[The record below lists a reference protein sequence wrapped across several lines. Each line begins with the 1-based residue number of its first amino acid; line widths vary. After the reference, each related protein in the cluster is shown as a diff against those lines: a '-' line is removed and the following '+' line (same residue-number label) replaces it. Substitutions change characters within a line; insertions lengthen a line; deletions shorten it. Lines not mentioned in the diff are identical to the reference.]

1 MKEVMNI
8 IHAEFIKSS
17 EFADQC
23 PDIELPEFAFIG
35 RSNVGKSSL
44 INMLV
49 RKKGMAK
56 TSATP
61 GKTRLINHF
70 MVNSDKG
77 NWLLVDLPGYGYAKS
92 AKTDREKWS
101 KMSKSYFDNREQ
113 LRCVF
118 ILIDV
123 RLEPQKLDLDFIQR
137 MTKEGVPY
145 ALVFTKSD
153 KEKPGAVEV
162 SVNRFMNAM
171 HSEYVELPNLFLTS
185 ATKGTGRE
193 RLLGFISE
201 NLTA

>member
-1 MKEVMNI
+1 MNI
-8 IHAEFIKSS
+8 VQAEFIKSS

-23 PDIELPEFAFIG
+23 PDIDLPEFAFIG

-70 MVNSDKG
+70 MVNSDQG

-92 AKTDREKWS
+92 AKSEREKWS
-101 KMSKSYFDNREQ
+101 RMSKSYFEKREQ

-123 RLEPQKLDLDFIQR
+123 RLEPQKLDLEFIQR
-137 MTKEGVPY
+137 MNKEGIPH

-153 KEKPGAVEV
+153 KEKPGAVEL
-162 SVNRFMNAM
+162 SVNRFVNA
-171 HSEYVELPNLFLTS
+171 SSAYYQELPNLFLTS

-193 RLLGFISE
+193 RLLSFIAS
-201 NLTA
+201 NL

>member
-1 MKEVMNI
+1 MNI
-8 IHAEFIKSS
+8 VQAEFIKSS

-23 PDIELPEFAFIG
+23 PDVDLPEFAFIG

-70 MVNSDKG
+70 MVNSDQG

-101 KMSKSYFDNREQ
+101 RMSKSYFEKREQ

-123 RLEPQKLDLDFIQR
+123 RLEPQKLDLEFIQR
-137 MTKEGVPY
+137 MNKEGIPH
-145 ALVFTKSD
+145 ALAFTKSD
-153 KEKPGAVEV
+153 KEKPGAVEL
-162 SVNRFMNAM
+162 SVNRFVSAAAAYY
-171 HSEYVELPNLFLTS
+171 EELPNLFLTS

-193 RLLGFISE
+193 RLLSFIAS
-201 NLTA
+201 NL

>member
-1 MKEVMNI
+1 MNI
-8 IHAEFIKSS
+8 INAEFIKSS
-17 EFADQC
+17 EFSDQC
-23 PDIELPEFAFIG
+23 PEIDLPEFAFIG

-70 MVNSDKG
+70 MVNSDQG

-101 KMSKSYFDNREQ
+101 RMSKSYFDKREQ

-137 MTKEGVPY
+137 MTKEGIPY

-153 KEKPGAVEV
+153 KEKPGAVEF
-162 SVNRFMNAM
+162 SVNRFVNSM
-171 HSEYVELPNLFLTS
+171 SLEYVELPNVFLTS
-185 ATKGTGRE
+185 ATKGTGRD
-193 RLLGFISE
+193 RLLGFILQ
-201 NLTA
+201 NL

>member
-1 MKEVMNI
+1 MKEGMNI

-23 PDIELPEFAFIG
+23 PEIDLPEFAFIG

-153 KEKPGAVEV
+153 KEKQGAVEF
-162 SVNRFMNAM
+162 SVNRFVNAIA
-171 HSEYVELPNLFLTS
+171 ENLPELPNLFLTS

-193 RLLGFISE
+193 RLLSFVASNI
-201 NLTA
+201 